1 MNADITSLVAGDPA
15 AYARLYDRLGGRLLA
30 AARLLTGNDHEAEDA
45 VQDLFV
51 ALARGRDRLGAVSDL
66 EGYMFTALRHTVFR
80 RRRQATARRAT
91 LDRLRER
98 TAEGSGPHGPVA
110 GPAPAPDDELAA
122 AVAALPQDQRAVVL
136 LKTDGGLSL
145 AEIAATLGVSVNTA
159 ASRWR
164 YALEKLRTALA
175 DDAPEPHP
183 ARKPAPEVQR

>member
-1 MNADITSLVAGDPA
+1 MSNEIASLAAGDPA

-30 AARLLTGNDHEAEDA
+30 AARLLTGSDHEAEDA

-51 ALARGRDRLGAVSDL
+51 ALAKGRDRLGAVSDL
-66 EGYMFTALRHTVFR
+66 DGYMFTALRHTVFR

-91 LDRLRER
+91 LEQVRKR
-98 TAEGSGPHGPVA
+98 TLTEA
-110 GPAPAPDDELAA
+110 GPAGPAHAPATIPDDELAA
-122 AVAALPQDQRAVVL
+122 AVATLPREQREVVL

-145 AEIAATLGVSVNTA
+145 AEIAATLGVSLNTV

-175 DDAPEPHP
+175 RDDRSRIPP
-183 ARKPAPEVQR
+183 RTEVHR